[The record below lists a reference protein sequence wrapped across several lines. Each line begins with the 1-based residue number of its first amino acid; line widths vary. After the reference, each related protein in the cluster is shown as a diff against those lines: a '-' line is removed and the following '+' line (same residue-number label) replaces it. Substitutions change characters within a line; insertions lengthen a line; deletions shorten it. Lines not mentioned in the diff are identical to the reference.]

1 MSYTDL
7 IATLS
12 VGVGLGT
19 LIVTVL
25 VLKWTAQWSARWQ
38 LVCIVV
44 PNLARGTQ
52 AGGFSQLV
60 LVFENVG
67 GSTAPAAHAWFTGL
81 PGSSGKFLEPATGSR
96 SVPVGDTLT
105 VQWSF
110 EQLPKMPDWAPRKPY
125 TQGDDVYF
133 ALDGLEVSIHWG
145 PGGKK
150 KQLITDLHHK
160 QGDVPYL
167 DWNNA
172 PESVRR
178 RLPYLEPRLE

>member
-1 MSYTDL
+1 MSYTDI
-7 IATLS
+7 IATIS
-12 VGVGLGT
+12 VGVGLST
-19 LIVTVL
+19 FIVTVL

-38 LVCIVV
+38 LVCIIA
-44 PNLARGTQ
+44 PDLTHGLRD
-52 AGGFSQLV
+52 GGFSQLV

-81 PGSSGKFLEPATGSR
+81 PGSSDRFLEPATGSR
-96 SVPVGDTLT
+96 SVPVGDNLT

-110 EQLPKMPDWAPRKPY
+110 PQLPDAPDWASRKAY

-133 ALDGLEVSIHWG
+133 DLEGLEVSIHWG

-150 KQLITDLHHK
+150 KQRIVDLHHK
-160 QGDVPYL
+160 QGGVPYL
-167 DWNNA
+167 DWSSA

-178 RLPYLEPRLE
+178 RLPYLEPRQE